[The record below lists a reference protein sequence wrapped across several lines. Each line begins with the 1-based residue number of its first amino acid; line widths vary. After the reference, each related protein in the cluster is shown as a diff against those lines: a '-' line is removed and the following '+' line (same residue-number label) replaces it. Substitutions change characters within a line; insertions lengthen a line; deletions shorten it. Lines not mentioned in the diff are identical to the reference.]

1 MQTLKQFFR
10 KIAVRQLLIVCLAG
24 ILMLATTACGNT
36 RSAASPPR
44 PNPSTTGQGMYPH
57 EDTTRDTSAVDAK
70 ARKAVE
76 QADRRRQKVQTGDD
90 YFEKV
95 QPGQR
100 LKNKAGEVETSAE
113 RAADEVG
120 DSAQQA
126 AKNASKNTQR
136 GLKNLKENAQNAVE
150 RASDAVDQAT

>member
-1 MQTLKQFFR
+1 MKTLKQLFQ

-36 RSAASPPR
+36 RSAATPPQ

-57 EDTTRDTSAVDAK
+57 ADTTRDTTAADAK
-70 ARKAVE
+70 ARQAVK

-100 LKNKAGEVETSAE
+100 LKNKAGDVGLSAQ

-126 AKNASKNTQR
+126 TENAAKSTQR
-136 GLKNLKENAQNAVE
+136 GLKNLKENTQEAIEQAAD
-150 RASDAVDQAT
+150 RVDQAT